1 MCGVINWRDAVE
13 KPMEK
18 RTQCSS
24 STNNTTSTG
33 SKTSTEVLGALS
45 Y

>member
-1 MCGVINWRDAVE
+1 MCGVVNWRDAVE

-18 RTQCSS
+18 ATQCST

-33 SKTSTEVLGALS
+33 SKSSTEVPGPLT